1 MSHDEWW
8 FGEFIVTRLQASNS
22 RIIIQHAQ
30 HQKHPNSGQYFYEI
44 QISIS
49 LQGFIAEPDRK
60 WTREELPRISEGYTV
75 DDIQSRCIIM
85 NKVSYQ

>member
-1 MSHDEWW
+1 MMSGGLENSLWQDYKQ
-8 FGEFIVTRLQASNS
+8 VTLGLSFNTHN
-22 RIIIQHAQ
+22 IKNIQTQ
-30 HQKHPNSGQYFYEI
+30 GRFY
-44 QISIS
+44 ISIV

>member
-30 HQKHPNSGQYFYEI
+30 HQKHPNSEQVFMKCKFLLYYRVLLRSQTGNGPERNCREY
-44 QISIS
+44 
-49 LQGFIAEPDRK
+49 RK
-60 WTREELPRISEGYTV
+60 VILWMIFNLDV
-75 DDIQSRCIIM
+75 LL
-85 NKVSYQ
+85 